1 MITIGIIICDKDYIY
16 IDKLLNQIST
26 RVKVPYEI
34 IIIDNREKYKDIPIN
49 APIAFSF
56 GYNAYQFSARKKII
70 DLSRGEF
77 IWFVD
82 GDDEVLGLE
91 SFNENVD
98 VNIYNYIG
106 SDHESNIKPDV
117 LSHVGVLSPDTFSR
131 LGFALWN
138 KIIRK
143 SLYNNVDEYIDD
155 SLKIV
160 NGEDVIYLLIAL
172 VNAKTFECSEEVI
185 YKHNPGPSISY
196 KTCSTDT
203 IRHICIGNKVQ
214 FEILKKVLKDN
225 PDLYSSLYNNNAPYL
240 LANYTYI
247 QRRLVDA
254 DQQIADLTDILTEVM
269 TKQQFTQGLNS
280 LVIPSLK
287 KPSYY
292 ETLLRHLQKAYGYEY
307 GIDKE
312 ISCIET
318 YYDEETQTLVDR
330 PVTRIVEQHLLP
342 NETWPYTLSIIMLVY
357 DGNQQYLKTF
367 TEYLNRVQ
375 VKYEAI
381 IVDNRDNKDKPL
393 EYIGNPTIVV
403 NKSNLGILEGRRAG
417 FEAATGDY
425 IWFVDIDDE
434 ILVVENNNYGDEDI
448 LVFPI
453 LVDDTLADK
462 TFKHLPPIVKKEDF
476 WTDDI
481 GGRVTVILWNKW
493 IKRELLEKAY
503 EKIPHVDIIYSED
516 TIVYYSMIEFAE
528 NMRILNNLDG
538 IYNHKLSDTSI
549 TLNKNTLSKKEQ
561 IDILFKGADIVLN
574 YLYDTYGKD
583 HKLLLDNGN
592 IGSVMFYLDIVAK
605 STDEIFEYALNKII
619 SIFGKDTV
627 LTAILRRGDTRANRK
642 FLKIIFDKYDYTL

>member
-117 LSHVGVLSPDTFSR
+117 LSHVGILSPDTFSR

-203 IRHICIGNKVQ
+203 IRHICIGNKAQ

-330 PVTRIVEQHLLP
+330 PVTHIVEQHLLP

-493 IKRELLEKAY
+493 IKRKILEKAY
-503 EKIPHVDIIYSED
+503 DKIPHVDIIYSED

-528 NMRILNNLDG
+528 NMRIFNNSDG
-538 IYNHKLSDTSI
+538 IYNHKLFDTSI
-549 TLNKNTLSKKEQ
+549 TLNKNTLSRKEQ
-561 IDILFKGADIVLN
+561 IDILFKGADIVLK

>member
-1 MITIGIIICDKDYIY
+1 MLTIGIIICDKDYIY
-16 IDKLLNQIST
+16 IDRLLNQIST

-70 DLSRGEF
+70 DLSSGDF

-106 SDHESNIKPDV
+106 SDQESNIKPAV
-117 LSHVGVLSPDTFSR
+117 LSHVGILKPDTFGS

-172 VNAKTFECSEEVI
+172 VNAKNLECSEEVI

-203 IRHICIGNKVQ
+203 IKHICIGSKAQ
-214 FEILKKVLKDN
+214 FEILKKVLKDY
-225 PDLYSSLYNNNAPYL
+225 PDLYGSLYNNNAPYL
-240 LANYTYI
+240 LSNYTYI
-247 QRRLVDA
+247 QRRSIDA
-254 DQQIADLTDILTEVM
+254 SQQITDLTDILTEVM

-292 ETLLRHLQKAYGYEY
+292 EILLRRLQKVYGPEY
-307 GIDKE
+307 SIDKE
-312 ISCIET
+312 ISCTET
-318 YYDEETQTLVDR
+318 YYDEETQTLVER
-330 PVTRIVEQHLLP
+330 PVTRIVEQHFLP
-342 NETWPYTLSIIMLVY
+342 KELWPYTLSIIMLVY

-403 NKSNLGILEGRRAG
+403 NKANLGILEGRRSG

-453 LVDDTLADK
+453 LIDDALASK
-462 TFKHLPPIVKKEDF
+462 TFKYLPPVVKKEDF

-481 GGRVTVILWNKW
+481 GCRVTVLLWHKW
-493 IKRELLEKAY
+493 IKREILEKAY
-503 EKIPHVDIIYSED
+503 KKIPHIDIIYSED
-516 TIVYYSMIEFAE
+516 TIVYYGIIEFAE

-538 IYNHKLSDTSI
+538 IYNHRLSDTSI
-549 TLNKNTLSKKEQ
+549 TLNKNILSKKEQ
-561 IDILFKGADIVLN
+561 IDILFKGADIVLK
-574 YLYDTYGKD
+574 YLYDNYGKD

-592 IGSVMFYLDIVAK
+592 IGSAMFYLDIVAK
-605 STDEIFEYALNKII
+605 STDELFEYALNKII

-627 LTAILRRGDTRANRK
+627 LTAILRKGDTRANRK